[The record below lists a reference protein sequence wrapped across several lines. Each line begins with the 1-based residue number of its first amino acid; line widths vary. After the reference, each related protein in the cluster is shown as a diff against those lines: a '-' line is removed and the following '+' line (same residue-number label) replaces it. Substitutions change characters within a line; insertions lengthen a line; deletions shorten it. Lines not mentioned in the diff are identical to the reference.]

1 MRIGEIWRYP
11 VKSTAGEQLPEAEL
25 TPLGIPRD
33 RVLYV
38 LDAHGEIV
46 SARTRPRL
54 LAHKATVTCDGEV
67 LVDGLQWDD
76 PRVRG
81 AVERAAGRGATLVAA
96 TGAERFDILPLLIAT
111 DGAIAAFGYDHRRL
125 RPNVVITGVSG
136 LRERAWERKR
146 LRLPHATIAIAD
158 LRGRCITRCRGSA
171 QHPRAIRGKDRAE
184 RVALPTRTDRGRTAR
199 QARTTCRYPRAAY
212 RPIRLDPL
220 SGETEQRLP
229 YPRVAGLVSV
239 LAGCTAE
246 DESRCLGLLSQRA
259 AIFGAIWFA
268 ISSSCCC
275 SSWSGQR

>member
-1 MRIGEIWRYP
+1 MSETPRLTFRPPVSMRIGEIWRYP

-46 SARTRPRL
+46 SARTRPQL
-54 LAHKATVTCDGEV
+54 LAHKATVTSDGEV
-67 LVDGLQWDD
+67 LVDGLQCDD

-125 RPNVVITGVSG
+125 RPNVVITGVPG
-136 LRERAWERKR
+136 LRERAWERKS

-158 LRGRCITRCRGSA
+158 LRARCITTTWDPDTVTQDVEVLRS
-171 QHPRAIRGKDRAE
+171 IRTRFGGKIALNAWPSQPGPIAVGQPVRLEE
-184 RVALPTRTDRGRTAR
+184 RRSDIHAPVTGRF
-199 QARTTCRYPRAAY
+199 
-212 RPIRLDPL
+212 
-220 SGETEQRLP
+220 
-229 YPRVAGLVSV
+229 V
-239 LAGCTAE
+239 
-246 DESRCLGLLSQRA
+246 
-259 AIFGAIWFA
+259 
-268 ISSSCCC
+268 
-275 SSWSGQR
+275 